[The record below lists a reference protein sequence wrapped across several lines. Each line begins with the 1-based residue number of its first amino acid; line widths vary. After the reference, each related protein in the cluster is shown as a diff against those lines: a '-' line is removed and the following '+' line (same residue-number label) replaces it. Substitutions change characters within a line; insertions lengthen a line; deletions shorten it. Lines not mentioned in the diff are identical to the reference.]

1 MIYLAANKPIQIRWL
16 MFVTIMIAVMDV
28 TISIASSYQELQQ
41 ANPKLSAKQLMLAT
55 MNIGMTNTLILA
67 FAGSSLTTIMMV
79 WGLSMPAAQFMNT
92 PIIALSIIH
101 GLASSIGIV
110 LTIPFTAFIATKI
123 FHQQNSR

>member
-1 MIYLAANKPIQIRWL
+1 
-16 MFVTIMIAVMDV
+16 MIAVMDV

-55 MNIGMTNTLILA
+55 MNIGKDIMGTMTNTLILA
-67 FAGSSLTTIMMV
+67 FAGSSLTTTMMV
-79 WGLSMPAAQFMNT
+79 WGLSMSAAQFMNT